1 MVEFAYKATDPA
13 GKIFEG
19 SMEGRDEK
27 MVVESLQKLGYLPIR
42 ITAIQAR
49 AGIFK
54 LPISAYLE
62 RITTNDLLVFT
73 QELSTLLEAGLPLDR
88 SLQILTELTEKER
101 FREVV
106 RDILKKIEAG
116 RVVESQ
122 RGSDDGP
129 GAVESHPGG
138 GDSLDGGVCLQ
149 GDGSGRQDLRRFDG
163 GER

>member
-1 MVEFAYKATDPA
+1 MVEFAYKATDLA

-42 ITAIQAR
+42 ITAIQAKT
-49 AGIFK
+49 GIFK
-54 LPISAYLE
+54 IPISAYLE

-106 RDILKKIEAG
+106 RDILKKIEACSTG
-116 RVVESQ
+116 T
-122 RGSDDGP
+122 P
-129 GAVESHPGG
+129 PTW
-138 GDSLDGGVCLQ
+138 
-149 GDGSGRQDLRRFDG
+149 
-163 GER
+163 